1 MKKIF
6 SILAIAAVVALFAS
20 CKNNAEEA
28 TDEVAVATDTTEL
41 VVDSTAVA
49 PVADSTVV
57 AE

>member
-20 CKNNAEEA
+20 CKNNAEA
-28 TDEVAVATDTTEL
+28 TEENVVATDTTEV

-49 PVADSTVV
+49 PVADSTAVV